1 MHITHLRNATVVLE
15 FQAAGQSI
23 GLLVDPML
31 APRGSLPAL
40 RYLGVRRQRN
50 PIVEL
55 PAQADAVLGRVTHA
69 LITHC
74 QRGHF
79 DHLDS
84 AGKRFLR
91 ERRIPVF
98 CMPHDA
104 DYLAQRGLQVLPL
117 AGAARQPF
125 ALGGQITPI
134 ACVHGEGW
142 VGRFMEHG
150 HGYLLELPG
159 EPSVYLAGDTVLTPT
174 VRDCL
179 QRLQPGVA
187 VLPAGGARFDL
198 GADILMDGGDMAEA
212 AALMA
217 GTLVVNHLEAL
228 DHCPTTRAS
237 VRALA
242 VQGGWADRLWVPED
256 GESRA
261 FRYAAVRPVVATE
274 SVAVCA

>member
-1 MHITHLRNATVVLE
+1 MHITHLRNATVLLE
-15 FQAAGQSI
+15 FTGAQGHPV

-40 RYLGVRRQRN
+40 RYLGVGRQRN

-55 PAQADAVLGRVTHA
+55 PEGADAALQRVTHA

-79 DHLDS
+79 DHLDR

-91 ERRIPVF
+91 ERQIPVI
-98 CMPHDA
+98 CMPRDA
-104 DYLAQRGLQVLPL
+104 DHLARRGLQVLPL
-117 AGAARQPF
+117 SGPVRQPLPLL
-125 ALGGQITPI
+125 AEGYITPI
-134 ACVHGEGW
+134 PCLHGRGW
-142 VGRFMEHG
+142 VGRWMEHG

-179 QRLQPGVA
+179 VRWQPDVA

-198 GADILMDGGDMAEA
+198 GAEILMDAADMAEA
-212 AALMA
+212 AQLTRGA
-217 GTLVVNHLEAL
+217 LVVNHLEAL
-228 DHCPTTRAS
+228 DHCPTPRAS
-237 VRALA
+237 VRSLA
-242 VQGGWADRLWVPED
+242 QQGGWAARLWVPED
-256 GESRA
+256 GER
-261 FRYAAVRPVVATE
+261 REYLRRPAIQGAT
-274 SVAVCA
+274 